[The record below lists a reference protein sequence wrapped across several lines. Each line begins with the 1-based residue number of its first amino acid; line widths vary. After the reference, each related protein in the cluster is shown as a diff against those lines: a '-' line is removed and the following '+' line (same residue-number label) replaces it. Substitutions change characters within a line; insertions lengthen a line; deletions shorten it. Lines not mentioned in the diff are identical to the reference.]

1 MFQHGD
7 AGWQNE
13 TILKQAVKS
22 DPISNETES
31 NTETNPINNKYLTA
45 NDFYAYMLHQR
56 PGLSSILNQLN
67 NKIKAFICF

>member
-1 MFQHGD
+1 MLQHGD

-45 NDFYAYMLHQR
+45 NKSHKKQKIIKIIGCVVKNTVFYSTA
-56 PGLSSILNQLN
+56 
-67 NKIKAFICF
+67 

>member
-1 MFQHGD
+1 MFPHGD

-22 DPISNETES
+22 DPMSNETES
-31 NTETNPINNKYLTA
+31 NSETNLIYNKYLTA

-56 PGLSSILNQLN
+56 PG
-67 NKIKAFICF
+67 